1 MIQPVDSEYL
11 WAVSE
16 HRKARAGLAP
26 CHPARDGVDAILE
39 DWAVERP
46 DLDFS
51 PVGVITRLTRLR
63 ALFDAALLR
72 VFARYGL
79 SAADFQVI
87 ITLRRAGRPYRL
99 AQSRLMTQLSLT
111 SGTVS
116 VRLERLAKA
125 GIVTRDPDRDDKRG
139 TLVSLT
145 PHGLD
150 LFDRVAP
157 EHLANE
163 DRLLSAL
170 DDTERDTLV
179 GLLRR
184 LLISLE
190 DNPSIVGRPLGI
202 ALGPAPMARQRRTDV
217 GLSDTPGLLVTE
229 ILDPTLAGDLRRGD
243 LLTAVNGS
251 PLRSESTL
259 AEAIQGTRPDTDL
272 RLEFL
277 RGNDLLPTRITPRRP
292 VGATT

>member
-1 MIQPVDSEYL
+1 M
-11 WAVSE
+11 SE
-16 HRKARAGLAP
+16 HREAQAGLTP
-26 CHPARDGVDAILE
+26 CHPARDAVDAILD

-63 ALFDAALLR
+63 TLFDAALLR
-72 VFARYGL
+72 VFARYDL

-125 GIVTRDPDRDDKRG
+125 GIVTRDPDPDDKRG

-145 PHGLD
+145 RHGLD

-170 DDTERDTLV
+170 DDTERDALV

-229 ILDPTLAGDLRRGD
+229 ILDPALAGDLRRGD

-277 RGNDLLPTRITPRRP
+277 RGNDLRPTRITPRRP
-292 VGATT
+292 VGAAT